1 MQGIPYLW
9 IRIVTVLTFMV
20 CAFSEIDA
28 GRSHSEDWDVP
39 TAAYVHIPF
48 CRRRCFY
55 CDFPVSVVGDRLR
68 GETSLGIAQYVGWLC
83 QEIEATS
90 PQGSPLQ
97 TIFFGGGTP
106 SLLSV
111 EQVHQILGT
120 LTQHFGLA
128 ESSEIS
134 MEMDPGTFTL
144 EQAQG
149 YRQAGV
155 NRVSL
160 GSQAFQ
166 DDLLSD
172 CGRTHRVKD
181 IYEAVDVLRQ
191 AGYENLSL
199 DLISGLPN
207 QTLGQW
213 EASLEA
219 AIALSPQHIS
229 AYDLVIEPGTVFGKR
244 FEPGEGPLPTDDL
257 TAHMYR
263 VASQTL
269 QGAGYAHYEISNY
282 AQSGFECRHNS
293 VYWRN
298 GSYYGFGMGA
308 ASYAQGQR
316 FSRPRSRETYRQ
328 WLDQYVAQGG
338 VLEKTALSVEDH
350 LFETFMVGLRR
361 TQGVNLKDLAQR
373 FGTVWVDP
381 VWDALQPYLDKGWVL
396 RSEGRLR
403 LSDPEGFLFSNTIL
417 VALWEALSA
426 QSLR

>member
-1 MQGIPYLW
+1 
-9 IRIVTVLTFMV
+9 MV
-20 CAFSEIDA
+20 CTFSEIEA
-28 GRSHSEDWDVP
+28 QHPFSEDWDAP

-68 GETSLGIAQYVGWLC
+68 GETSLGIAQYVDWLC
-83 QEIEATS
+83 QEIEATP
-90 PQGSPLQ
+90 PQGSHLN

-111 EQVHQILGT
+111 EQVHQIVET
-120 LTQHFGLA
+120 LMQHFGLA
-128 ESSEIS
+128 ESTEIS

-144 EQAQG
+144 EQTQG
-149 YRQAGV
+149 YHQAGV

-166 DDLLSD
+166 DDLLRD

-181 IYEAVDVLRQ
+181 VYDAVEVLRQ

-207 QTLGQW
+207 QTLEQW
-213 EASLEA
+213 QESLER

-244 FEPGEGPLPTDDL
+244 FEPGEGPLPTDNL
-257 TAHMYR
+257 TAQMYR

-269 QGAGYAHYEISNY
+269 RDAGYTHYEISNY
-282 AQSGFECRHNS
+282 AQAGFECRHNS
-293 VYWRN
+293 IYWQN
-298 GSYYGFGMGA
+298 AAYYGFGMGA
-308 ASYAQGQR
+308 ASYVEGQR
-316 FSRPRSRETYRQ
+316 FSRPRSRDTYRQ
-328 WLDQYVAQGG
+328 WLDQYVAQEG
-338 VLEKTALSVEDH
+338 VLEKTALSVEDR

-361 TQGVNLKDLAQR
+361 TQGVNLEDLAQR
-373 FGTVWVDP
+373 FGNAWVDP
-381 VWDALQPYLDKGWVL
+381 VWDALGPYQDKGWVL
-396 RSEGRLR
+396 KSEGSLR

-417 VALWEALSA
+417 VTLWEALSA

>member
-1 MQGIPYLW
+1 
-9 IRIVTVLTFMV
+9 MV
-20 CAFSEIDA
+20 FTFSEIDA
-28 GRSHSEDWDVP
+28 QSPFSEGWEAP

-68 GETSLGIAQYVGWLC
+68 GETSLGIAQYVSWLC
-83 QEIEATS
+83 QEIESTP
-90 PQGSPLQ
+90 PQGSLLK

-111 EQVHQILGT
+111 EQVHQIIGT

-128 ESSEIS
+128 ESPEIS

-166 DDLLSD
+166 DNLLSD

-181 IYEAVDVLRQ
+181 IYEAVNVLRQ
-191 AGYENLSL
+191 AGYKNLSL

-213 EASLEA
+213 EASLER

-257 TAHMYR
+257 TAQMYR

-269 QGAGYAHYEISNY
+269 RGAGYTHYEISNY
-282 AQSGFECRHNS
+282 AQAGFECRHNS

-298 GSYYGFGMGA
+298 GAYYGFGMGA
-308 ASYAQGQR
+308 ASYVQGQR
-316 FSRPRSRETYRQ
+316 FSRPRSRDTYRQ
-328 WLDQYVAQGG
+328 WLDGYLAQGG
-338 VLEKTALSVEDH
+338 VLEKTVLSAEDH

-381 VWDALQPYLDKGWVL
+381 VWDALQPYQDKGWVL
-396 RSEGRLR
+396 RSKDCLR

-426 QSLR
+426 QVLE

>member
-1 MQGIPYLW
+1 MAC
-9 IRIVTVLTFMV
+9 T
-20 CAFSEIDA
+20 FSEIDA
-28 GRSHSEDWDVP
+28 QNLFPELWDVP
-39 TAAYVHIPF
+39 RAAYIHIPF

-68 GETSLGIAQYVGWLC
+68 GETSLGIQQYVGWLC
-83 QEIEATS
+83 QEIEATP
-90 PQGSPLQ
+90 PQGSPLK

-106 SLLSV
+106 SLLSA
-111 EQVHQILGT
+111 EQVHQIVET

-128 ESSEIS
+128 GSPEIS

-144 EQAQG
+144 AQVQG
-149 YRQAGV
+149 YRQSGV

-166 DDLLSD
+166 DDLLMD
-172 CGRTHRVKD
+172 CGRTHRTKD

-191 AGYENLSL
+191 ARYTNLSL

-207 QTLGQW
+207 QTLAQW
-213 EASLEA
+213 EESLNK
-219 AIALSPQHIS
+219 AIALAPQHLS
-229 AYDLVIEPGTVFGKR
+229 AYDLVLEPGTVFGKR

-257 TAHMYR
+257 TAQMYR
-263 VASQTL
+263 VASQSL
-269 QGAGYAHYEISNY
+269 QAAGYVHYEISNY
-282 AQSGFECRHNS
+282 AQPEFECRHNL

-298 GSYYGFGMGA
+298 ASYYGFGMGA
-308 ASYAQGQR
+308 ASYIQGQR

-328 WLDQYVAQGG
+328 WLETFMEQAGMF
-338 VLEKTALSVEDH
+338 EKTTLSVEDH

-361 TQGVNLKDLAQR
+361 TQGVNLKDLEQR
-373 FGTVWVDP
+373 FGPGWVEP
-381 VWDALQPYLDKGWVL
+381 LWEALQPYQDKGWVL
-396 RSEGRLR
+396 RMPEGSLR

-426 QSLR
+426 QSLD

>member
-1 MQGIPYLW
+1 
-9 IRIVTVLTFMV
+9 MV

-28 GRSHSEDWDVP
+28 GCSHSEDWDVP
-39 TAAYVHIPF
+39 AAAYVHIPF

-68 GETSLGIAQYVGWLC
+68 GETSLGIQQYVGWLC
-83 QEIEATS
+83 QEIKATP
-90 PQGSPLQ
+90 PQGLPLQ

-106 SLLSV
+106 SLLASA
-111 EQVHQILGT
+111 QVHQIVKT

-128 ESSEIS
+128 ESPEIS

-144 EQAQG
+144 AQAQG
-149 YRQAGV
+149 YRQGGV

-181 IYEAVDVLRQ
+181 IYDAVDVLRQ

-207 QTLGQW
+207 QTLEQW

-257 TAHMYR
+257 TAQMYR

-269 QGAGYAHYEISNY
+269 QVAGYAHYEISNY
-282 AQSGFECRHNS
+282 AQPGFECRHNS

-298 GSYYGFGMGA
+298 GAYYGFGMGA
-308 ASYAQGQR
+308 ASYVQGQR

-328 WLDQYVAQGG
+328 WLDQYIEQAGRVEQ
-338 VLEKTALSVEDH
+338 TTLSVEDQ

-381 VWDALQPYLDKGWVL
+381 LWDALQPYLDEGWVL
-396 RSEGRLR
+396 RSEGSLR

-426 QSLR
+426 QRLG

>member
-1 MQGIPYLW
+1 
-9 IRIVTVLTFMV
+9 MV
-20 CAFSEIDA
+20 CTFSEIDA
-28 GRSHSEDWDVP
+28 QYPFSEDWDTP
-39 TAAYVHIPF
+39 TAAYIHIPF

-55 CDFPVSVVGDRLR
+55 CDFPVSVVGDRIR
-68 GETSLGIAQYVGWLC
+68 GETSLGIAQYVDWLC
-83 QEIEATS
+83 QEIEATL

-111 EQVHQILGT
+111 EQVHKIIEK
-120 LTQHFGLA
+120 LTQHIGLT
-128 ESSEIS
+128 EFPEIS

-166 DDLLSD
+166 DGLLSD

-181 IYEAVDVLRQ
+181 IYDAVNVLRQ
-191 AGYENLSL
+191 AGYKNLSL

-213 EASLEA
+213 EESLEK

-257 TAHMYR
+257 TAQMYR

-269 QGAGYAHYEISNY
+269 RDAGYTHYEISNY
-282 AQSGFECRHNS
+282 AQTGFECRHNS
-293 VYWRN
+293 IYWQN
-298 GSYYGFGMGA
+298 ASYYGFGMGA
-308 ASYAQGQR
+308 ASYIQGQR
-316 FSRPRSRETYRQ
+316 FSRPRSRDTYRQ
-328 WLDQYVAQGG
+328 WLDRYVAQGG
-338 VLEKTALSVEDH
+338 VLEKTVLSVEDR

-361 TQGVNLKDLAQR
+361 TQGVNLENLAQR

-381 VWDALQPYLDKGWVL
+381 VWDALGPYQNKGWVL
-396 RSEGRLR
+396 KSEGCLR

-426 QSLR
+426 QLLG

>member
-1 MQGIPYLW
+1 
-9 IRIVTVLTFMV
+9 MV
-20 CAFSEIDA
+20 FTFSEIDA
-28 GRSHSEDWDVP
+28 QSPFSEGWEAP

-68 GETSLGIAQYVGWLC
+68 GETSLGIAQYVSWLC
-83 QEIEATS
+83 QEIESTP
-90 PQGSPLQ
+90 PQGSLLK

-111 EQVHQILGT
+111 EQVHQIIGT

-128 ESSEIS
+128 ESPEIS

-166 DDLLSD
+166 DNLLSD

-181 IYEAVDVLRQ
+181 IYEAVNVLRQ
-191 AGYENLSL
+191 AGYKNLSL

-213 EASLEA
+213 EASLER

-257 TAHMYR
+257 TAQGIPITKSLTMPRLGLSVAIIRSTGAMALTMALGWGQRAMYR
-263 VASQTL
+263 DSALAVPAV
-269 QGAGYAHYEISNY
+269 EIPIG
-282 AQSGFECRHNS
+282 SGLMDIWPKGESLRKQCFQLKITC
-293 VYWRN
+293 
-298 GSYYGFGMGA
+298 
-308 ASYAQGQR
+308 
-316 FSRPRSRETYRQ
+316 
-328 WLDQYVAQGG
+328 
-338 VLEKTALSVEDH
+338 
-350 LFETFMVGLRR
+350 LRR
-361 TQGVNLKDLAQR
+361 
-373 FGTVWVDP
+373 
-381 VWDALQPYLDKGWVL
+381 
-396 RSEGRLR
+396 
-403 LSDPEGFLFSNTIL
+403 
-417 VALWEALSA
+417 LWWG
-426 QSLR
+426 

>member
-1 MQGIPYLW
+1 
-9 IRIVTVLTFMV
+9 MV
-20 CAFSEIDA
+20 STFSEIDA
-28 GRSHSEDWDVP
+28 KSSFSERWESS

-68 GETSLGIAQYVGWLC
+68 GETSLGIGYYVGWLC
-83 QEIEATS
+83 QEIKATP

-111 EQVHQILGT
+111 EQVHQIIET

-128 ESSEIS
+128 ESPEIS

-144 EQAQG
+144 EHVQG

-166 DDLLSD
+166 DDLLID
-172 CGRTHRVKD
+172 CGRTHRVQD
-181 IYEAVDVLRQ
+181 IYEAVERLRQ
-191 AGYENLSL
+191 TGYENLSL

-213 EASLEA
+213 EESLEK
-219 AIALSPQHIS
+219 AIALCPQHIS
-229 AYDLVIEPGTVFGKR
+229 AYDLVLEPGTVFGKR
-244 FEPGEGPLPTDDL
+244 LEPGEGPLPTDEL
-257 TAHMYR
+257 SAQMYR
-263 VASQTL
+263 IASQAL
-269 QGAGYAHYEISNY
+269 RGAGYTHYEISNY
-282 AQSGFECRHNS
+282 AQAGFECRHNL

-308 ASYAQGQR
+308 ASYGQGQR
-316 FSRPRSRETYRQ
+316 SSRPRTQQTYRQ
-328 WLDQYVAQGG
+328 WLERYMEKGG
-338 VLEKTALSVEDH
+338 QLEEPLTSVEDQ

-361 TQGVNLKDLAQR
+361 TQGVNLQALALR
-373 FGTVWVDP
+373 FGSIWVEP
-381 VWDALQPYLDKGWVL
+381 VVRALQPFQEQGWVQYG
-396 RSEGRLR
+396 SEEGCVQLI
-403 LSDPEGFLFSNTIL
+403 DPEGFLFSNQIL
-417 VALWEALSA
+417 VALWEALS
-426 QSLR
+426 SEGLG

>member
-1 MQGIPYLW
+1 
-9 IRIVTVLTFMV
+9 MV
-20 CAFSEIDA
+20 CTFSEIDA
-28 GRSHSEDWDVP
+28 QPPLSEDWDAP

-83 QEIEATS
+83 QEIEATP
-90 PQGSPLQ
+90 PQGLPLK

-111 EQVHQILGT
+111 EQVHQIIGT

-128 ESSEIS
+128 ESPEVS

-181 IYEAVDVLRQ
+181 IYDAVDVLRQ
-191 AGYENLSL
+191 AGYDNLSL

-213 EASLEA
+213 KESLER
-219 AIALSPQHIS
+219 AIALFPQHIS

-257 TAHMYR
+257 TAQMYR

-269 QGAGYAHYEISNY
+269 QNAGYTHYEISNY
-282 AQSGFECRHNS
+282 AQVGFECRHNL

-298 GSYYGFGMGA
+298 AAYYGFGMGA
-308 ASYAQGQR
+308 ASYIQGQR

-328 WLDQYVAQGG
+328 WLDGYIAQEG
-338 VLEKTALSVEDH
+338 VFEKTALSVEDR

-361 TQGVNLKDLAQR
+361 TEGVSLEDLARR

-381 VWDALQPYLDKGWVL
+381 VWEAMQPYLNRGWVL
-396 RSEGRLR
+396 RSQSSLR

-417 VALWEALSA
+417 VALWEALSS
-426 QSLR
+426 QVLE

>member
-1 MQGIPYLW
+1 
-9 IRIVTVLTFMV
+9 MV
-20 CAFSEIDA
+20 STFSEIDA
-28 GRSHSEDWDVP
+28 QHPVPEDWDAP

-68 GETSLGIAQYVGWLC
+68 GETSLGIAQYVSWLC
-83 QEIEATS
+83 QEIEAT
-90 PQGSPLQ
+90 PPKGLPLN

-111 EQVHQILGT
+111 AQVHQIVET
-120 LTQHFGLA
+120 LSQYFGLT

-134 MEMDPGTFTL
+134 MEMDPGTFGL
-144 EQAQG
+144 AQAEG

-166 DDLLSD
+166 DDLLMD

-181 IYEAVDVLRQ
+181 IDEAVDVLRQ
-191 AGYENLSL
+191 AGYKNLSL

-213 EASLEA
+213 EESLER

-244 FEPGEGPLPTDDL
+244 FGPGEGPLPTDDL
-257 TAHMYR
+257 TAQMYR

-269 QGAGYAHYEISNY
+269 RDAGYTHYEISNY
-282 AQSGFECRHNS
+282 AQAGFECRHNS

-298 GSYYGFGMGA
+298 GAYYGFGMGA
-308 ASYAQGQR
+308 ASYIQGQR

-328 WLDQYVAQGG
+328 WLDRYVAQGG
-338 VLEKTALSVEDH
+338 VLEKTALSVEDR

-361 TQGVNLKDLAQR
+361 TQGVNLEDLAQR
-373 FGTVWVDP
+373 FGAVWVDP
-381 VWDALQPYLDKGWVL
+381 VWDALQPYQEKGWVL
-396 RSEGRLR
+396 KSEGSLR

-426 QSLR
+426 QGLG